1 MMKRTY
7 FCLLFKTSFNFSL
20 LLFTAAFA
28 TTTPPMV
35 QYDQYGVP
43 YTSYT
48 PMMTSEGG
56 SANESSSIESTTP
69 HSPPDLSMYNPT
81 NWVPAP
87 PPASAGTKKSL
98 MFDFFFKYSLILIN

>member
-7 FCLLFKTSFNFSL
+7 FCLLFKTSLKFS

-87 PPASAGTKKSL
+87 PPASAGTKKS
-98 MFDFFFKYSLILIN
+98 FIYFFFFEIFLN